1 MEISRLVS
9 SILGTKDTADSKP
22 LELKV
27 GQVVR
32 GIVLQ
37 LFADQEALVNIAGT
51 TVRAKLETPLLL
63 GQSTMLQVQPESAG
77 GQVILRP
84 LADSGIP
91 ITEQSLA
98 DLTKS
103 LGMKDTDAS
112 RTILRELHLA
122 GIPLNTKNVN
132 SVQAAIE
139 GTMKLNPSAEL
150 KSLVDTAVIA
160 FRKDLPMRS
169 EILSPLHQTLFGK
182 PISALT
188 NELTQALQTY
198 IQQSEQGAGASA
210 SSLQLAQ
217 KLSEALLKWTQMQQQ
232 IPAGS
237 AQAAAS
243 PDAKTGQTPAGANVP
258 AAPQSAA
265 NQLVGSSSA
274 TPSQIQASAQQVQL
288 MTADSAGQAANKQP
302 VNNNLQQQAIA
313 TSDAGAK
320 LAAPTVNQTSDQA
333 ARTISAASENAGQA
347 AAQSRLEPA
356 SNVNANPAAVLNQSK
371 GQSNEQPSQF
381 DRSSSPH
388 PQQTRDEP
396 WIKSL
401 FKHLGIDYERKAFE
415 TFSQASASDEAF
427 ETSKETVKGL
437 ILQLN
442 ADDKLPPA
450 LKEALQ
456 QTLQQ
461 ITGQQLLLG
470 SERGTPISIMTMM
483 VPIGQQGEGTDHAA
497 VQIQARKNKNGRFDS
512 DNCRLIF
519 DLHMSHLGNT
529 LIDVAVV
536 NRIVSLQVHNDHP
549 LADTLL
555 EEVKP
560 DIAVALG
567 EIGYQFISMKHLPYP
582 IGLQQSSESSVGGS
596 AQSTA
601 PLVSSSYRNQPYKG
615 VDMRI

>member
-77 GQVILRP
+77 GHVILKP

-139 GTMKLNPSAEL
+139 GTMKLNPSADL

-198 IQQSEQGAGASA
+198 IQQSEQGTGASA

-232 IPAGS
+232 IPASS

-243 PDAKTGQTPAGANVP
+243 PDAKSGQTASANVP

-265 NQLVGSSSA
+265 NQVIGSSSA
-274 TPSQIQASAQQVQL
+274 TPSQIQASNQQVQL

-302 VNNNLQQQAIA
+302 VNNNLQQAIT

-320 LAAPTVNQTSDQA
+320 LAAPTANQTSDQA
-333 ARTISAASENAGQA
+333 ARTISAASDNAGQA

-356 SNVNANPAAVLNQSK
+356 SNAGSNANPAVVLNQSQ
-371 GQSNEQPSQF
+371 GQSNEQSSQF
-381 DRSSSPH
+381 DRPSGPH

-415 TFSQASASDEAF
+415 TFGQASASDEAF

-437 ILQLN
+437 ILQLH

-582 IGLQQSSESSVGGS
+582 IGLQQASESSIGGS

-601 PLVSSSYRNQPYKG
+601 PLVSSSYRNRPYKG